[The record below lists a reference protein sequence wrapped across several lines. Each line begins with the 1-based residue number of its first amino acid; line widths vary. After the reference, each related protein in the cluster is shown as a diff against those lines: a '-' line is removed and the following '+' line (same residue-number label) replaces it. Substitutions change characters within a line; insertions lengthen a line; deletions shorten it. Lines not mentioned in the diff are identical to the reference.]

1 MDDGIRENDG
11 RRDRDRQGRVI
22 VGVDG
27 SLGSLGALRRAVAE
41 ARRLGRQLCAVRVIR
56 QEDTW
61 VGLVSLGDED
71 VAHLCE
77 SLTGRLRRP

>member
-1 MDDGIRENDG
+1 MNDGIRENDG
-11 RRDRDRQGRVI
+11 RRGSDRDRQGRVI

-27 SLGSLGALRRAVAE
+27 SLGSLGALRRGVAE

-61 VGLVSLGDED
+61 VG
-71 VAHLCE
+71 A
-77 SLTGRLRRP
+77 GRLRRP